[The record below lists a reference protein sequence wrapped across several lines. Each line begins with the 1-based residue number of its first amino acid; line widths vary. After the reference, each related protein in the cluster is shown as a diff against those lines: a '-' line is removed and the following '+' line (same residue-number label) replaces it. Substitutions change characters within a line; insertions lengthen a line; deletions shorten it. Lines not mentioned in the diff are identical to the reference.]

1 MEIRGHFVDS
11 FSLNKNEYKI
21 AENIYNKIFNYNDTE
36 NNKRL
41 IAAQRKILI
50 EIPTALRII
59 HCGRN
64 FIGTMEGLRK
74 TFFPKTSLNV
84 LSKHPQ

>member
-41 IAAQRKILI
+41 IAAQQKI
-50 EIPTALRII
+50 
-59 HCGRN
+59 
-64 FIGTMEGLRK
+64 
-74 TFFPKTSLNV
+74 
-84 LSKHPQ
+84 